1 MIDKILPRLLNSSS
15 DNRLKKATE
24 MNDALNVV
32 ATDNFDQGLGG
43 NDNGDAGVLKPVPS
57 NSPADFKPSRENQI
71 VSDIFPNNPG
81 FTRRTIGSV
90 SDPKAGVVYFFVYSN
105 DTEEQGVYAYDAYNF
120 FGGGAFSWRRIFATS
135 EFQFQDTGRV
145 QATIVYNMGAVSYTH
160 LTLPTKA

>member
-57 NSPADFKPSRENQI
+57 NSLAPWKPSRENQSI
-71 VSDIFPNNPG
+71 EDIFPNNEG
-81 FTRRTIGSV
+81 FVRRTIGSV
-90 SDPKAGVVYFFVYSN
+90 SDAKAGVVYFFVYSN
-105 DTEEQGVYAYDAYNF
+105 DTEEEESMLMMPTIFSAVVLSP
-120 FGGGAFSWRRIFATS
+120 GGGSLPPVSFSFRIRA
-135 EFQFQDTGRV
+135 G
-145 QATIVYNMGAVSYTH
+145 
-160 LTLPTKA
+160 